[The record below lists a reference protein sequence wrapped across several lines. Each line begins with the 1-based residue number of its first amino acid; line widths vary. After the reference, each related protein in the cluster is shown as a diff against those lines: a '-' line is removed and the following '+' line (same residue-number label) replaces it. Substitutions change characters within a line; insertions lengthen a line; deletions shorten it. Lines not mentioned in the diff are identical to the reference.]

1 LAEVTGKLFEAIDEW
16 GKAREEVELTTDE
29 LEIEAMEATEIYSI
43 CLSGSVSDDRESFIG
58 DVRRKGC
65 SFELGLAAF
74 IEWSEEMPEWAIW
87 KMRPPV
93 EGAPKTRVM
102 ICIERE
108 SNQVEKLE
116 PLGSWYS

>member
-1 LAEVTGKLFEAIDEW
+1 M
-16 GKAREEVELTTDE
+16 ELTTDE

-74 IEWSEEMPEWAIW
+74 IE
-87 KMRPPV
+87 
-93 EGAPKTRVM
+93 
-102 ICIERE
+102 
-108 SNQVEKLE
+108 
-116 PLGSWYS
+116 